1 MDKLAR
7 TLKIGC
13 IQLKVGANK
22 AENIARAVSKIRD
35 AKNLG
40 AELIALPGLVKLLIF
55 KQCHA
60 DLRLAEC
67 FNSPYGVSF
76 FPQYAES
83 IPDGETSIKLS
94 GTWFLVTLEII
105 FVVVCIPRF

>member
-22 AENIARAVSKIRD
+22 AENIARAVTKIRD

-40 AELIALPGLVKLLIF
+40 AELIALPGLMETF
-55 KQCHA
+55 
-60 DLRLAEC
+60 D
-67 FNSPYGVSF
+67 S
-76 FPQYAES
+76 YAMS
-83 IPDGETSIKLS
+83 
-94 GTWFLVTLEII
+94 
-105 FVVVCIPRF
+105 C